1 MGLLFGIQPENALMS
16 HRVEPASHAA
26 TSAALVLTALGMLAQ
41 TAAPARERTA
51 AHSAASLESVHTQ
64 STRTPADSLGIV
76 THLDYHDTPYGDIN
90 KVKAALA
97 YLGIQNIRDMMPR
110 FDSKPYRDLAALGYH
125 FDLVV
130 RSEAANELPQTIQQL
145 EAFERLHPGAIGA
158 IEGLN
163 EANNWPAAYHGL
175 TGFPAAVTLQHELY
189 AAVKGSDTLHN
200 VPVYAMTLGGAQES
214 DYDRLGD
221 LSAYADMANVHIYFP
236 KGRPPSSVWDGA
248 LALNRRSTPHLAQTV
263 ITETGYS
270 TAVNSEHRVSE
281 DIQAKYLLTL
291 ICHAW
296 QQGIRQLF
304 IYALV
309 DDSTNYSDWT
319 RGLGLYRY
327 DWTPKP
333 AAVAIHNWMLALK
346 DAPARTGITRPGS
359 LSYHLS
365 SAQAGVATL
374 LFQKS
379 DATFVLL
386 IWREQPLWDS
396 DTFAPLQPRSVRLSA
411 TFEGH
416 RTRVKLL
423 DALTGRQQSRAL
435 LNGRIEL
442 DLTDAPLWLEIPP
455 APLTPTTP

>member
-1 MGLLFGIQPENALMS
+1 MS
-16 HRVEPASHAA
+16 LRIERASHATTTA
-26 TSAALVLTALGMLAQ
+26 VSLLTALGVALQ
-41 TAAPARERTA
+41 TPAPAQERTTA
-51 AHSAASLESVHTQ
+51 RSAGSLESVHAQ
-64 STRTPADSLGIV
+64 STRTLADSLGIV
-76 THLDYHDTPYGDIN
+76 THLDYHDTPYGDFN
-90 KVKAALA
+90 KVKAVLA

-110 FDSKPYRDLAALGYH
+110 FDSKPYQDLAALGYH

-145 EAFERLHPGAIGA
+145 EALERQHPGAIGA
-158 IEGLN
+158 VEGLN
-163 EANNWPAAYHGL
+163 EANHWPATYHGL
-175 TGFPAAVTLQHELY
+175 TGFPAAVTLQRELY
-189 AAVKGSDTLHN
+189 SAVKASDTLHH

-221 LSAYADMANVHIYFP
+221 LSPYADFANAHIYFP

-263 ITETGYS
+263 ITETGYT

-296 QQGIRQLF
+296 QQGIGRLF

-327 DWTPKP
+327 NWTPKP

-346 DAPARTGITRPGS
+346 DPPARTGITRPGS

-365 SAQAGVATL
+365 SAEAGIATL
-374 LFQKS
+374 LFKKS
-379 DATFVLL
+379 DDTFVLL

-396 DTFAPLQPRSVRLSA
+396 DTFVPLQTRSVRLSA

-423 DALTGRQQSRAL
+423 DAFTGRQQSRAL
-435 LNGRIEL
+435 LNGRIDLEL
-442 DLTDAPLWLEIPP
+442 GDAPLWLEIP
-455 APLTPTTP
+455 